1 MWVISYT
8 FSSNPFTKPSSS
20 PGPADSTNHCLPLS
34 HMPNHISIHFSASSK
49 PPPLG
54 RLSSS
59 AQSTGTTS
67 SQAPPVYPSG
77 CNQRDLSKV
86 KWVQG
91 LFFFKS
97 LQMSYHWLWYFKA
110 LHYWSHLFSSAS
122 LLIQIHREHE
132 LYAFPHQNFPCYLN
146 VSIPSHLCIFVLF
159 LLEWHFISSLS
170 RKLSYCKSHWWRISR
185 GKNGASEIKGRVNFK
200 KDVLDIGATQIH
212 FSPSLSGNSNYS
224 RVALA
229 PSQWQEWHL
238 IDLSLSNNPISL
250 PCGWEISS

>member
-67 SQAPPVYPSG
+67 SQASPVYPSG

-122 LLIQIHREHE
+122 LLTT
-132 LYAFPHQNFPCYLN
+132 L
-146 VSIPSHLCIFVLF
+146 PSWTLCFSTPKFSLLPKCVHSFTSLHLCAVSSRMTFHIFSV
-159 LLEWHFISSLS
+159 
-170 RKLSYCKSHWWRISR
+170 
-185 GKNGASEIKGRVNFK
+185 
-200 KDVLDIGATQIH
+200 
-212 FSPSLSGNSNYS
+212 
-224 RVALA
+224 
-229 PSQWQEWHL
+229 
-238 IDLSLSNNPISL
+238 
-250 PCGWEISS
+250 